1 MAKAKNPNADQI
13 GIRNWNLRQRI
24 ERLAT
29 LDDRNMTQMASLLL
43 RKAVEEKEEE
53 LGLPPIDEQAA

>member
-1 MAKAKNPNADQI
+1 MAKTKNPNSDQI
-13 GIRNWNLRQRI
+13 GIRNWNLRQRV

-43 RKAVEEKEEE
+43 RKAVEQKEKE
-53 LGLPPIDEQAA
+53 LGLSPLESEAA

>member
-1 MAKAKNPNADQI
+1 MAKEKNPNSDQI
-13 GIRNWNLRQRI
+13 GIRNLNLRQRV

-29 LDDRNMTQMASLLL
+29 LDERNMTQMASLLL
-43 RKAVEEKEEE
+43 RKAVESKEEE

>member
-1 MAKAKNPNADQI
+1 MAKAKNPSANQI

-29 LDDRNMTQMASLLL
+29 LDHRNMTQMASLLL
-43 RKAVEEKEEE
+43 HKAVEKKEKE
-53 LGLPPIDEQAA
+53 LGLPPIDDEAA